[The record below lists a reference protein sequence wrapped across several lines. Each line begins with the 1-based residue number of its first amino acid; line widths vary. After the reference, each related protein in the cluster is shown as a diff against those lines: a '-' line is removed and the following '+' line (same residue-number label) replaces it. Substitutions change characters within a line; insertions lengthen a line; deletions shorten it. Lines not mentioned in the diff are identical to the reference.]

1 MKGEFKPIKTKV
13 RKFKNIISL
22 DNYLEKQ
29 RRGLIVRLNNTL
41 NSASLRRSGR
51 QWEEITSVM
60 RRYENNLIEVS
71 KGVEIENHPN
81 LDEEDKTKG
90 KE

>member
-22 DNYLEKQ
+22 DKYLEDQ

-41 NSASLRRSGR
+41 DDDSLRRSGR
-51 QWEEITSVM
+51 QWDEITSVM

-71 KGVEIENHPN
+71 KGVEIETHTN
-81 LDEEDKTKG
+81 LGEED
-90 KE
+90 